1 MNEPHR
7 PEDHRRG
14 LLRREFEAARGR
26 WRVLGLYERFEQTVV
41 VALTAV
47 IAVIVVAALWNLVL
61 EVTVSLIWKGQLDV
75 TEHAAFQRVF
85 GMIFTVVI
93 ALEFKRSLLVTV
105 ERRRSLVHVRVMVLL
120 ALLAILRK
128 LIILDLA
135 ETEAGKVLAL
145 AAVLVGLGAVYWAVR
160 EQDRRLGEG

>member
-1 MNEPHR
+1 
-7 PEDHRRG
+7 
-14 LLRREFEAARGR
+14 
-26 WRVLGLYERFEQTVV
+26 
-41 VALTAV
+41 
-47 IAVIVVAALWNLVL
+47 
-61 EVTVSLIWKGQLDV
+61 
-75 TEHAAFQRVF
+75 
-85 GMIFTVVI
+85 
-93 ALEFKRSLLVTV
+93 
-105 ERRRSLVHVRVMVLL
+105 MVLL